1 MTSMTSARWILRT
14 QVIRADGTKR
24 SGRYCLQSHH
34 GGLEPQPCVAILT
47 DVIVEI
53 QNSNEHSA
61 GQGRFSGPPA
71 EPKLGAEVNEELYDD
86 YILDHYECPYHKGHI
101 ACPTCAHSEKN
112 PLCGDQ
118 IRLELKL
125 DDSGKVEE
133 AFFNGKGCAISQAAA
148 SILCQHVEG
157 KTLNELQSFQAP
169 DMLRLLKVPLTATR
183 QRCGLLGFK
192 VLKTMMYARD
202 QAATPYPTS
211 KPEVTDESAVATS
224 G

>member
-1 MTSMTSARWILRT
+1 M
-14 QVIRADGTKR
+14 
-24 SGRYCLQSHH
+24 
-34 GGLEPQPCVAILT
+34 
-47 DVIVEI
+47 
-53 QNSNEHSA
+53 
-61 GQGRFSGPPA
+61 
-71 EPKLGAEVNEELYDD
+71 NEELYDD

-101 ACPTCAHSEKN
+101 ECPTCAHSEKN

-118 IRLELKL
+118 IRMELKL
-125 DDSGKVEE
+125 DDSGTIQE

-157 KTLNELQSFQAP
+157 KTLIELQSFQAP

-202 QAATPYPTS
+202 HATAAQTPSPS
-211 KPEVTDESAVATS
+211 SESNEPVVATS

>member
-1 MTSMTSARWILRT
+1 M
-14 QVIRADGTKR
+14 
-24 SGRYCLQSHH
+24 
-34 GGLEPQPCVAILT
+34 
-47 DVIVEI
+47 
-53 QNSNEHSA
+53 
-61 GQGRFSGPPA
+61 
-71 EPKLGAEVNEELYDD
+71 NEELYDD

-157 KTLNELQSFQAP
+157 KTLNELHSFQAP

-202 QAATPYPTS
+202 QAATPSPAS
-211 KPEVTDESAVATS
+211 KPEVADESAVVTS

>member
-1 MTSMTSARWILRT
+1 MNA
-14 QVIRADGTKR
+14 
-24 SGRYCLQSHH
+24 
-34 GGLEPQPCVAILT
+34 
-47 DVIVEI
+47 EI
-53 QNSNEHSA
+53 
-61 GQGRFSGPPA
+61 
-71 EPKLGAEVNEELYDD
+71 YDD

-101 ACPTCAHSEKN
+101 ASPTCAHSEKN

-125 DDSGKVEE
+125 DESGRVAE

-157 KTLNELQSFQAP
+157 KTLDELRGFQAP
-169 DMLRLLKVPLTATR
+169 EMLRLLKVPLTATR

-192 VLKTMMYARD
+192 VLKTLMYELD
-202 QAATPYPTS
+202 QVPAQVQPQPTDGGE
-211 KPEVTDESAVATS
+211 PVVATS

>member
-1 MTSMTSARWILRT
+1 M
-14 QVIRADGTKR
+14 
-24 SGRYCLQSHH
+24 
-34 GGLEPQPCVAILT
+34 
-47 DVIVEI
+47 
-53 QNSNEHSA
+53 
-61 GQGRFSGPPA
+61 
-71 EPKLGAEVNEELYDD
+71 NEELYDD
-86 YILDHYECPYHKGHI
+86 YILDHYECPYHKGHL

-118 IRLELKL
+118 IRIELKMN
-125 DDSGKVEE
+125 DTGRVEE

-157 KTLNELQSFQAP
+157 KTVDELHRFQAP

-192 VLKTMMYARD
+192 VLKAMMYSLD
-202 QAATPYPTS
+202 QPSSPHAPPQPTNG
-211 KPEVTDESAVATS
+211 DESIVATS

>member
-1 MTSMTSARWILRT
+1 MGNSLPATRSPRVATLSTPPTVFKLNQRAKVDLLFSVPGGFRLFGSVRQCVPLKSRSPLIYNGSLLFLTTRTVKKELR
-14 QVIRADGTKR
+14 
-24 SGRYCLQSHH
+24 
-34 GGLEPQPCVAILT
+34 P
-47 DVIVEI
+47 
-53 QNSNEHSA
+53 
-61 GQGRFSGPPA
+61 
-71 EPKLGAEVNEELYDD
+71 VNEELYDD

-101 ACPTCAHSEKN
+101 ECPTCTHSEKN

-125 DDSGKVEE
+125 DDHGKVAE
-133 AFFNGKGCAISQAAA
+133 AFFNGKGCAISQAGA

-157 KTLNELQSFQAP
+157 KSLDELRGFQAP

-192 VLKTMMYARD
+192 VLKTLMYSLD
-202 QAATPYPTS
+202 QPPA
-211 KPEVTDESAVATS
+211 ETDEPIAASS

>member
-1 MTSMTSARWILRT
+1 MLVTQPAR
-14 QVIRADGTKR
+14 DD
-24 SGRYCLQSHH
+24 
-34 GGLEPQPCVAILT
+34 PC
-47 DVIVEI
+47 
-53 QNSNEHSA
+53 
-61 GQGRFSGPPA
+61 
-71 EPKLGAEVNEELYDD
+71 GAFVNEELYDD
-86 YILDHYECPYHKGHI
+86 FILDHYECPYHKGHI

-125 DDSGKVEE
+125 DESGKVEE

-157 KTLNELQSFQAP
+157 KSLEDLRGFQAP

-192 VLKTMMYARD
+192 VLKTMMYSRD
-202 QAATPYPTS
+202 QVPTPTVASPS
-211 KPEVTDESAVATS
+211 EEDRASEVATS